1 MKDGRKRTLKE
12 SGNLFG
18 DAWKAAAGIGEDAR
32 HDVPSLMMFRLLRLY
47 NQMISAF
54 NTHIEKQFSISLG
67 EFRVL
72 MTLGRMESAAS
83 HEIAEATGIGTMN
96 ISRAV
101 ASLTRKGQI
110 TATVDR
116 RNKRRKILRL
126 TDKGVEKFAQLS
138 PTGEAVAKYMVQ
150 GIADDELVLFS
161 RLVTRMI
168 NQLEAED
175 ENGESIFLQ
184 QTRPDPSRKTASA
197 RSPDE

>member
-1 MKDGRKRTLKE
+1 MKGNKKVSLKE
-12 SGNLFG
+12 TGNLFG
-18 DAWKAAAGIGEDAR
+18 DAWKEAAGIGEKAR

-47 NQMISAF
+47 NQMIAAF
-54 NTHIEKQFSISLG
+54 NTHIEKQFSLSLG

-101 ASLTRKGQI
+101 ASLSKKGQI
-110 TATVDR
+110 SATLDR
-116 RNKRRKILRL
+116 KNKRRKILCL
-126 TDKGVEKFAQLS
+126 TDKGLEKFAQLS
-138 PTGEAVAKYMVQ
+138 PTAEIVAKYMVD

-184 QTRPDPSRKTASA
+184 QTRLEPPAKSRK
-197 RSPDE
+197 

>member
-1 MKDGRKRTLKE
+1 MKGNRKISLKE
-12 SGNLFG
+12 TGNLFG
-18 DAWKAAAGIGEDAR
+18 NSWIEAAGIGEKAR
-32 HDVPSLMMFRLLRLY
+32 HDIPSLMMFRLLRLY
-47 NQMISAF
+47 NQMIAAF
-54 NTHIEKQFSISLG
+54 NTHIEKQFSLSLG

-72 MTLGRMESAAS
+72 MTLGRMGSAAS

-110 TATVDR
+110 TATQDR
-116 RNKRRKILRL
+116 KNKRRKILRL
-126 TDKGVEKFAQLS
+126 TDKGLEKFMQLS
-138 PTGEAVAKYMVQ
+138 PTAEIVAKYMVD

-175 ENGESIFLQ
+175 ESGESIFLQ
-184 QTRPDPSRKTASA
+184 RTSLEPHSKSRK
-197 RSPDE
+197 

>member
-1 MKDGRKRTLKE
+1 MRDKREISLKE
-12 SGNLFG
+12 TGNLFG
-18 DAWKAAAGIGEDAR
+18 DAWKEAAGIGEKAR

-54 NTHIEKQFSISLG
+54 NTHIEKQFSLSLG

-83 HEIAEATGIGTMN
+83 HEIAHATGIGTMN

-110 TATVDR
+110 SATQDR
-116 RNKRRKILRL
+116 MNKRRKILHL
-126 TDKGVEKFAQLS
+126 TDKGLEKFAQLN
-138 PTGEAVAKYMVQ
+138 PTAEIVAKYMVE
-150 GIADDELVLFS
+150 GISDDELRLFS

-168 NQLEAED
+168 HQLEAED
-175 ENGESIFLQ
+175 ENGKSIFLQ
-184 QTRPDPSRKTASA
+184 QTRLESPSKKNKKSTG
-197 RSPDE
+197 SP

>member
-1 MKDGRKRTLKE
+1 MKSKRKISRKE
-12 SGNLFG
+12 TGNLFG
-18 DAWKAAAGIGEDAR
+18 DAWKEAAGIGETAR

-47 NQMISAF
+47 NQMIAAF
-54 NTHIEKQFSISLG
+54 NTHIEKQFSLSLG

-72 MTLGRMESAAS
+72 MTLGRMQSAAS

-110 TATVDR
+110 SATVDR
-116 RNKRRKILRL
+116 KNKRRKILHL

-138 PTGEAVAKYMVQ
+138 PSAELVAKYMVQ

-161 RLVTRMI
+161 RLVTQMI
-168 NQLEAED
+168 HQLEAED
-175 ENGESIFLQ
+175 DSGDSVFLQ
-184 QTRPDPSRKTASA
+184 QTRLDLPMKKHK
-197 RSPDE
+197 

>member
-1 MKDGRKRTLKE
+1 MNGNRKISLKE
-12 SGNLFG
+12 TGSLFG
-18 DAWKAAAGIGEDAR
+18 DAWKEAAGIGDKAK

-47 NQMISAF
+47 NQMIAAF
-54 NTHIEKQFSISLG
+54 NTHIEKQFSLSLG

-101 ASLTRKGQI
+101 ASLTRKGQVS
-110 TATVDR
+110 ATVDR
-116 RNKRRKILRL
+116 KNKRRKILRL
-126 TDKGVEKFAQLS
+126 TDKGLDRFVQLN
-138 PTGEAVAKYMVQ
+138 PTAEIVAKYMVE

-161 RLVTRMI
+161 RLITRMI

-175 ENGESIFLQ
+175 ENGESIFLK
-184 QTRPDPSRKTASA
+184 QTRLESPSSNHK
-197 RSPDE
+197 